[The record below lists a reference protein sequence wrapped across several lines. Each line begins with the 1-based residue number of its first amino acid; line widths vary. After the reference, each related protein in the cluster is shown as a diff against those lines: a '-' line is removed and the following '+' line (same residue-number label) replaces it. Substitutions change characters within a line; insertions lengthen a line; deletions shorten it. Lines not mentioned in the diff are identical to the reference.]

1 MARHQWGE
9 KREPGKAGDRGRA
22 LGSTMMGK
30 DPQAGCILFN
40 IYLLMWLPQFLLVAC
55 GSSLQHVGYSVAV
68 HSLSSCGVWARSL
81 CKMWDLSS
89 LITD

>member
-22 LGSTMMGK
+22 LGSPTRGK
-30 DPQAGCILFN
+30 NPQAGCILFN

-55 GSSLQHVGYSVAV
+55 GSSLQHVGYFVAV
-68 HSLSSCGVWARSL
+68 HASLVVVCGLSCSARCGIL
-81 CKMWDLSS
+81 VP
-89 LITD
+89 